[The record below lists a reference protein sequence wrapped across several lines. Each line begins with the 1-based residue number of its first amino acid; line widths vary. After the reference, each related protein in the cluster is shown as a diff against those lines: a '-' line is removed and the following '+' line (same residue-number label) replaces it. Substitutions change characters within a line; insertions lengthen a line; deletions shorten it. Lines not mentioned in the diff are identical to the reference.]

1 MRRAISNTTA
11 LVAGM
16 AAHKQSREIEAAGGF
31 WAPEKPNREMR
42 RRMQRAAKRDASAQ
56 AQQREGHPNA

>member
-42 RRMQRAAKRDASAQ
+42 RRMQREAKRDASAQ
-56 AQQREGHPNA
+56 AQPQKGSNQ

>member
-1 MRRAISNTTA
+1 MRRAISNTSA

-16 AAHKQSREIEAAGGF
+16 AAQKHSREIEAAGGF

-42 RRMQRAAKRDASAQ
+42 RRMQREAKRDASAQ
-56 AQQREGHPNA
+56 TEPAPKEAP

>member
-16 AAHKQSREIEAAGGF
+16 VAHKQSREIEAAGGF

-42 RRMQRAAKRDASAQ
+42 RRMQREAKRNASAQ
-56 AQQREGHPNA
+56 AKKED